1 MKIAGMKKVLLILLC
16 VVLLFTSVTLAKYA
30 VELSVDDVEIVGERF
45 YFRSNV
51 LVANS
56 DMAQLTPVTVNGKTT
71 TVTLT
76 NGAGALSF
84 SDRDVSW
91 ELQYYVDAGE
101 GFVPVLATPEAH
113 TLVRGLTMT
122 SETLTVSPVV
132 YNDVEYRDVI
142 VEARAIAPYQ
152 KTLRV
157 RLQFEYTNHTV
168 TYSYLKSM
176 GVITATV
183 TTNADSG
190 SYGFNWLYPLVP
202 DNADPNGILTYAK
215 VAAKSDV
222 DGESLSVDLEDY
234 TTYQFHFF
242 IAPEMREVVDEE
254 IEGATDSEIQALI
267 LQYLTVSYE

>member
-1 MKIAGMKKVLLILLC
+1 MFLILLC

-101 GFVPVLATPEAH
+101 GFVPVLATPEEH

-142 VEARAIAPYQ
+142 VEARATAPYQ

-183 TTNADSG
+183 TTNTG
-190 SYGFNWLYPLVP
+190 QWPIG
-202 DNADPNGILTYAK
+202 
-215 VAAKSDV
+215 
-222 DGESLSVDLEDY
+222 
-234 TTYQFHFF
+234 
-242 IAPEMREVVDEE
+242 
-254 IEGATDSEIQALI
+254 
-267 LQYLTVSYE
+267 